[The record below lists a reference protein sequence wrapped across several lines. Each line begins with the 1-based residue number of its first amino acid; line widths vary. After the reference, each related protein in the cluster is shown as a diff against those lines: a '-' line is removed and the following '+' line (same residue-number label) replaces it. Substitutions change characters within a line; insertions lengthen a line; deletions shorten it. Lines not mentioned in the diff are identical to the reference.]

1 MIAFHS
7 PVAGG
12 DVCEAVFK
20 VRWWLQDFIRLK
32 ELYLCGQAGPSL

>member
-7 PVAGG
+7 PVAGV

-20 VRWWLQDFIRLK
+20 VRSWLQDFIRLK